1 MSTTNG
7 TDPTEAQ
14 KETQLQGAAS
24 QVAASEG
31 GGKISFEDLRNRPSL
46 IEELFAPGIDRDG
59 DDLPDGVASD
69 LEDAL
74 AADFGRHLGM
84 GNITREEYER
94 ERDLDKAR
102 RLEVLQGYPRRGRSG
117 SACTGEVREIMV
129 GDDDPEKP
137 TLTDDRARQLKRAY
151 EERSMLRSL
160 SIGARGWRGIT
171 EFLAVTGTVGTDGED
186 TGDSGGMLSSLTS
199 KLP

>member
-1 MSTTNG
+1 MSKTQR
-7 TDPTEAQ
+7 DPTEAQ
-14 KETQLQGAAS
+14 KEIQAHQAA
-24 QVAASEG
+24 QQKAAQEG
-31 GGKISFEDLRNRPSL
+31 GGKVTFEDLRNNPSL
-46 IEELFAPGIDRDG
+46 IEELFAPGIDRES
-59 DDLPDGVASD
+59 DDLPDGVAAD
-69 LEDAL
+69 LEEAL

-84 GNITREEYER
+84 GNITREEYEK

-102 RLEVLQGYPRRGRSG
+102 RLVMLQGYPRRGRSG

-129 GDDDPEKP
+129 GDDDPGKP
-137 TLTDDRARQLKRAY
+137 TLTDDRARQIKRAY

-171 EFLAVTGTVGTDGED
+171 EFLAVTGTVGGDSED